1 MGWEILVKVVVVFV
15 VVNVVVFVVKCII
28 CEFFVRNT
36 VMQYLYVYLSSL
48 DIIYIY
54 ISCSFSWEA
63 SVMAKF
69 LVDSGACLDELWQT
83 VAEDDVSVELM
94 NL

>member
-54 ISCSFSWEA
+54 ILFF
-63 SVMAKF
+63 F
-69 LVDSGACLDELWQT
+69 LGGLGDGKVPGRLWGM
-83 VAEDDVSVELM
+83 LG
-94 NL
+94 